1 MCLAEERATENDL
14 KKMLV
19 PYVQIQTRKSVGQKN
34 KDEMECQEMVSED
47 VEGQAGLP
55 ARATTSGNR

>member
-47 VEGQAGLP
+47 VEGQDGLP
-55 ARATTSGNR
+55 ATATTSGNR